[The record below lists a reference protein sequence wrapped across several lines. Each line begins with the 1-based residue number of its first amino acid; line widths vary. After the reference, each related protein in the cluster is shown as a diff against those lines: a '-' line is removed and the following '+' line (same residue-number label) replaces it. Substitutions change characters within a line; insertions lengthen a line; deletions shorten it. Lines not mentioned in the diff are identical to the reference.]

1 MLADVKLHQRDPK
14 VGDDGTTEDDSWDLA
29 SSVGATATMVAAQR
43 ALANR
48 EGLIDD
54 PFAEPL
60 VRAVGLDFFI
70 RALDGEIDLED
81 VDPEFNM
88 RRAAEGMAVRT
99 RWFDKLFTD
108 AAAAGVRQA
117 VILAAGL
124 DARAYRLPWPDGTTV
139 YELDQPEVID
149 FKTKTLTGLGA
160 KPKADRRTVAIDLRN
175 DWPKALLDNGFD
187 PTQPTAWIA
196 EGLLI
201 YLPPEAQDL
210 LFDRINELS
219 APGSRVATEHIPD
232 VSMFSDERSQ
242 QISERLKKYGSRHR
256 DGRPDLPRRTQP
268 RHRVPDRHT
277 AGTCRRRRCGMR
289 TPPTVLSSPTNET
302 IGFFADLSYVSA
314 VKR

>member
-1 MLADVKLHQRDPK
+1 MVR
-14 VGDDGTTEDDSWDLA
+14 TEGDSWDLA

-43 ALANR
+43 ALSNR

-60 VRAVGLDFFI
+60 VRAVGLDFFV
-70 RALDGEIDLED
+70 RALDGEIELED

-88 RRAAEGMAVRT
+88 RRAAEGMTVRT
-99 RWFDKLFTD
+99 RWFDTLFTD
-108 AAAAGVRQA
+108 AATAGVRQA

-124 DARAYRLPWPDGTTV
+124 DARAFRLPWPDGTTV

-149 FKTKTLTGLGA
+149 FKTKTLIDLGA
-160 KPKADRRTVAIDLRN
+160 QPKADRRTISIDLRN

-187 PTQPTAWIA
+187 ASQPTAWIA

-232 VSMFSDERSQ
+232 VTMFSDERSQ
-242 QISERLKKYGSRHR
+242 RIRDRLKKYGH
-256 DGRPDLPRRTQP
+256 DIEMGDLIYHGERSHVIEYLTGHGWDVTSQ
-268 RHRVPDRHT
+268 T
-277 AGTCRRRRCGMR
+277 MR
-289 TPPTVLSSPTNET
+289 EAYAANGFEFPENET
-302 IGFFADLSYVSA
+302 IGFFSNLSYVSA

>member
-1 MLADVKLHQRDPK
+1 MART
-14 VGDDGTTEDDSWDLA
+14 DDDTWDLA

-43 ALANR
+43 VLSNR

-70 RALDGEIDLED
+70 RALDGEIELED
-81 VDPEFNM
+81 VDPRFNS
-88 RRAAEGMAVRT
+88 RRGAEGMAVRT
-99 RWFDKLFTD
+99 RHFDGLFTD

-124 DARAYRLPWPDGTTV
+124 DARAYRLPWPAGTTV

-149 FKTKTLTGLGA
+149 FKTRTLTDLGA
-160 KPKADRRTVAIDLRN
+160 KPRADRRTIAIDLRD
-175 DWPKALLDNGFD
+175 DWPKALRDNGFD
-187 PTQPTAWIA
+187 PAQPTAWIA

-201 YLPPEAQDL
+201 YLPSEAQDL

-219 APGSRVATEHIPD
+219 ASGSRVATEHIPD
-232 VSMFSDERSQ
+232 VSAFSGERSQ
-242 QISERLKKYGSRHR
+242 EISERLKKFGHDIEMGELIYHGERSDVIEYLTGHGWDVTAQKTR
-256 DGRPDLPRRTQP
+256 DAYAANGFEFPD
-268 RHRVPDRHT
+268 DG
-277 AGTCRRRRCGMR
+277 AM
-289 TPPTVLSSPTNET
+289 
-302 IGFFADLSYVSA
+302 GFFEDMSYLTA

>member
-1 MLADVKLHQRDPK
+1 MAR
-14 VGDDGTTEDDSWDLA
+14 TEGDSWDLA

-43 ALANR
+43 ALSSR

-60 VRAVGLDFFI
+60 VRAVGLDFII
-70 RALDGEIDLED
+70 RALDGEIELED
-81 VDPEFNM
+81 IDPEFNM
-88 RRAAEGMAVRT
+88 RHAAEGMAVRT

-117 VILAAGL
+117 VILATGL

-139 YELDQPEVID
+139 YELDQPEVIE
-149 FKTKTLTGLGA
+149 FKSKTLADLGA
-160 KPKADRRTVAIDLRN
+160 QPTADRHTVAIDLRD
-175 DWPKALLDNGFD
+175 DWPKALRDNGFD
-187 PTQPTAWIA
+187 PSQPTAWIA

-232 VSMFSDERSQ
+232 VTMFSDERSQ
-242 QISERLKKYGSRHR
+242 RITERLKKYGHDIEMKDLIYHGERSHVIEYLTGARLGR
-256 DGRPDLPRRTQP
+256 DFLET
-268 RHRVPDRHT
+268 
-277 AGTCRRRRCGMR
+277 MR
-289 TPPTVLSSPTNET
+289 EAYAANGFEFPENET
-302 IGFFADLSYVSA
+302 IGFFANLSYVSA

>member
-1 MLADVKLHQRDPK
+1 MARTD
-14 VGDDGTTEDDSWDLA
+14 DDSWDLA
-29 SSVGATATMVAAQR
+29 SSVGSTATMVAAQR
-43 ALANR
+43 VLANR

-60 VRAVGLDFFI
+60 VRAVGLDFFN
-70 RALDGEIDLED
+70 RALDGEIELED
-81 VDPEFNM
+81 VDPRFNLQ
-88 RRAAEGMAVRT
+88 RAAEGMAVRT
-99 RWFDKLFTD
+99 RHFDRLFTD

-139 YELDQPEVID
+139 YEVDQPEVID
-149 FKTKTLTGLGA
+149 FKSRTLADLGA
-160 KPKADRRTVAIDLRN
+160 QPRADRRTVAIDLRD

-187 PTQPTAWIA
+187 PAQPTAWMA

-232 VSMFSDERSQ
+232 VSVFSDERSKL
-242 QISERLKKYGSRHR
+242 ISERLKQYGHDIEMSDLIYHGERSDVIEYLTGHGWDVSAQPMR
-256 DGRPDLPRRTQP
+256 EAYAANGFEFPEDG
-268 RHRVPDRHT
+268 
-277 AGTCRRRRCGMR
+277 A
-289 TPPTVLSSPTNET
+289 
-302 IGFFADLSYVSA
+302 IGFFADMSYLSA
-314 VKR
+314 IKR

>member
-1 MLADVKLHQRDPK
+1 MART
-14 VGDDGTTEDDSWDLA
+14 DDDTWDLA

-48 EGLIDD
+48 EGLIDE

-60 VRAVGLDFFI
+60 VRAVGLDFFV
-70 RALDGEIDLED
+70 RALDGEIELED

-99 RWFDKLFTD
+99 SWFDSLFTD
-108 AAAAGVRQA
+108 ATAAGVRQA

-124 DARAYRLPWPDGTTV
+124 DARAYRLDWPHGTTV
-139 YELDQPEVID
+139 YELDQPEVMD

-160 KPKADRRTVAIDLRN
+160 TPKADRRTVAIDLRN

-187 PTQPTAWIA
+187 RTRPTAWIA

-219 APGSRVATEHIPD
+219 AVGSRVATEHIPD
-232 VSMFSDERSQ
+232 ISMFSDERSQ
-242 QISERLKKYGSRHR
+242 QIADRLKKFGH
-256 DGRPDLPRRTQP
+256 DIEMKDLIYHGERSHVIEYLRA
-268 RHRVPDRHT
+268 HGWEV
-277 AGTCRRRRCGMR
+277 
-289 TPPTVLSSPTNET
+289 SSKRMQEAYAANGFEFPENET
-302 IGFFADLSYVSA
+302 IGFFSNLSYVSA

>member
-1 MLADVKLHQRDPK
+1 MARTD
-14 VGDDGTTEDDSWDLA
+14 DDSWDLA

-43 ALANR
+43 VLATR

-60 VRAVGLDFFI
+60 VRAVGLDFII

-81 VDPEFNM
+81 VDPRFNL

-99 RWFDKLFTD
+99 RHFDKLFTD

-124 DARAYRLPWPDGTTV
+124 DARAYRLSWLDGTSV
-139 YELDQPEVID
+139 YEVDQPEVID
-149 FKTKTLTGLGA
+149 FKSRTLADLGA
-160 KPKADRRTVAIDLRN
+160 KPSTDRRTVAIDLRD
-175 DWPKALLDNGFD
+175 DWPNALRDNGFD
-187 PTQPTAWIA
+187 STQPTAWSA

-201 YLPPEAQDL
+201 YLPSEAQDL

-219 APGSRVATEHIPD
+219 APGSRIATEHIPD

-242 QISERLKKYGSRHR
+242 QISDRLKSYGHEIEMGDLIYHDERSDVIEYLTGHGWDVAAQPMREAYAANGFEFPD
-256 DGRPDLPRRTQP
+256 DG
-268 RHRVPDRHT
+268 
-277 AGTCRRRRCGMR
+277 A
-289 TPPTVLSSPTNET
+289 
-302 IGFFADLSYVSA
+302 IGFFADMSYLSA

>member
-1 MLADVKLHQRDPK
+1 MAR
-14 VGDDGTTEDDSWDLA
+14 TEGDSWDLA

-43 ALANR
+43 ALSNR

-60 VRAVGLDFFI
+60 VRAVGLGFFVQ
-70 RALDGEIDLED
+70 APDGEIDLEE
-81 VDPEFNM
+81 VDPRFNM
-88 RRAAEGMAVRT
+88 RRAAEGMTVRT

-124 DARAYRLPWPDGTTV
+124 DARAYRLDWPDGTTV

-149 FKTKTLTGLGA
+149 FKTNTLAGLDA
-160 KPKADRRTVAIDLRN
+160 KPKANRVTIAIDLRD

-187 PTQPTAWIA
+187 LEQPTAWIA

-232 VSMFSDERSQ
+232 TSMFSDERSQ
-242 QISERLKKYGSRHR
+242 QISERMKKYGHDIEMRDLIYHGERSHVIEYLTAHR
-256 DGRPDLPRRTQP
+256 WDVTAQTMREAYATNGFEFPD
-268 RHRVPDRHT
+268 
-277 AGTCRRRRCGMR
+277 
-289 TPPTVLSSPTNET
+289 NET
-302 IGFFADLSYVSA
+302 IGFFSNLSYVAA
-314 VKR
+314 VKS